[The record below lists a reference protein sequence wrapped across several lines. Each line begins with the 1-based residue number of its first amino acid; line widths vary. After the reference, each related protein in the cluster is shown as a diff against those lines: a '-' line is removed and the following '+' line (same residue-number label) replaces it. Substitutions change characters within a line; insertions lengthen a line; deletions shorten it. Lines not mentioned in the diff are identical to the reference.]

1 MHHLDQARCGRG
13 TVVTSSV
20 SLAGTEHGE
29 YALRPILHTQ
39 HPLPPQ
45 LGSSQGLGEAGQY
58 SVAARWSVLG
68 CRRHAREATL
78 GRSRALGYRCVPAIA
93 YSYELS
99 AVGVTTA
106 FASERTCAGRM
117 RRSRKPRRPSRPGR
131 DVRKVR
137 YPQLVG
143 CSRREV
149 AVDPVRWALGC
160 RVGSGRADVPSPPS
174 AA

>member
-58 SVAARWSVLG
+58 SV
-68 CRRHAREATL
+68 CRAVVSIGLPSTRPRGYAWPKPS
-78 GRSRALGYRCVPAIA
+78 SRL
-93 YSYELS
+93 
-99 AVGVTTA
+99 
-106 FASERTCAGRM
+106 
-117 RRSRKPRRPSRPGR
+117 
-131 DVRKVR
+131 
-137 YPQLVG
+137 
-143 CSRREV
+143 
-149 AVDPVRWALGC
+149 
-160 RVGSGRADVPSPPS
+160 
-174 AA
+174 

>member
-58 SVAARWSVLG
+58 SVAARWSVLAAVDTPERLRLAEAELSVIG
-68 CRRHAREATL
+68 VYPLLLIAMNCQLSALPRRLQVNELAPGVGVDHEAT
-78 GRSRALGYRCVPAIA
+78 
-93 YSYELS
+93 
-99 AVGVTTA
+99 
-106 FASERTCAGRM
+106 
-117 RRSRKPRRPSRPGR
+117 
-131 DVRKVR
+131 
-137 YPQLVG
+137 
-143 CSRREV
+143 
-149 AVDPVRWALGC
+149 
-160 RVGSGRADVPSPPS
+160 
-174 AA
+174 